1 MEITATTTATM
12 PQLAAAAAGT
22 LEYLL
27 ENHS

>member
-12 PQLAAAAAGT
+12 PQLAAAVGT

>member
-1 MEITATTTATM
+1 MEITAATTTATM
-12 PQLAAAAAGT
+12 PQLAAAAGT